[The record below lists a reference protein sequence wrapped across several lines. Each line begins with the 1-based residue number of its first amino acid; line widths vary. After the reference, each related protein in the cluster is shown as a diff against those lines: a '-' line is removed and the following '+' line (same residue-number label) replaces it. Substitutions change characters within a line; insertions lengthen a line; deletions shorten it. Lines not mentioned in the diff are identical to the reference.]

1 MSPKGLTVMR
11 SFSIFCLKEN
21 TTLLERLRFLAPFR
35 KVILA
40 AHQEV
45 IVGYLVLLFFNIFG
59 ILFIVYRQ
67 FFFKD
72 TGKKLKHLEK
82 QLDSEATD
90 LTTELDRG

>member
-1 MSPKGLTVMR
+1 MIANVT
-11 SFSIFCLKEN
+11 IFTLVLFLVIAF
-21 TTLLERLRFLAPFR
+21 TLLERLRFLAPFR
-35 KVILA
+35 DAILA

-45 IVGYLVLLFFNIFG
+45 VIGYLVLLFFNIFG
-59 ILFIVYRQ
+59 ILFMIYRK

-90 LTTELDRG
+90 LITELDRN

>member
-1 MSPKGLTVMR
+1 MIANVTIITLVL
-11 SFSIFCLKEN
+11 FLVIAF
-21 TTLLERLRFLAPFR
+21 TLLERLRFLAPFR

-40 AHQEV
+40 VHQEV

-90 LTTELDRG
+90 LITELDRDC

>member
-1 MSPKGLTVMR
+1 MIANVTIITLVL
-11 SFSIFCLKEN
+11 FLVIAF
-21 TTLLERLRFLAPFR
+21 TLLERLRFLAPFR

-45 IVGYLVLLFFNIFG
+45 IVGYLLLLFFNIFG

-90 LTTELDRG
+90 LITELDRDR

>member
-1 MSPKGLTVMR
+1 MIANVTIITLVL
-11 SFSIFCLKEN
+11 FLVIAF
-21 TTLLERLRFLAPFR
+21 TLLERLRFLAPFR

-40 AHQEV
+40 THQEV
-45 IVGYLVLLFFNIFG
+45 IVGYLLLLFFNIFG

-90 LTTELDRG
+90 LITELDRDR

>member
-1 MSPKGLTVMR
+1 MIANVTVITLVL
-11 SFSIFCLKEN
+11 FLVIAF
-21 TTLLERLRFLAPFR
+21 TLLERLRFLAPFR
-35 KVILA
+35 NVILA
-40 AHQEV
+40 THQEV

-59 ILFIVYRQ
+59 ILFMVYRQ

-90 LTTELDRG
+90 LITELDRDR